1 MTAKFFLCSWSIA
14 VLTFVASACAPLYRI
29 VQDDIARAVVG
40 RISWRE
46 WQREA
51 EWTSYTDTTYKP
63 DAASLKSLTSLIT
76 PEISFRLIAGTW
88 CDDSREEMPRLFP
101 LLTVIGVNTDAVE
114 LWGVSRSKREPTA
127 IVQTNTIEYVPT
139 LVVIRSG
146 KEIGRIVEH
155 PKTSWEADLKAILQQ
170 Q

>member
-1 MTAKFFLCSWSIA
+1 MGKFLLFLVS
-14 VLTFVASACAPLYRI
+14 VALFLLGIQACAPSYRI

-40 RISWRE
+40 RITWRE

-51 EWTSYTDTTYKP
+51 EWKQYSDSAYRPNEQSVKRL
-63 DAASLKSLTSLIT
+63 ASLIK

-101 LLTVIGVNTDAVE
+101 LLTAIGINTDAVE
-114 LWGVSRSKREPTA
+114 LWGVSRSKREPVA
-127 IVQTNTIEYVPT
+127 VVQANAIEYVPT
-139 LVVIRSG
+139 LVVLRSG

-155 PKTSWEADLKAILQQ
+155 PKTSWEEDLAAILQQ
-170 Q
+170 

>member
-1 MTAKFFLCSWSIA
+1 MTAKFFLRSWSIA
-14 VLTFVASACAPLYRI
+14 VLTFVASACAPSYRI

-51 EWTSYTDTTYKP
+51 EWKSYTDTTYKP

-101 LLTVIGVNTDAVE
+101 LLTVIGVNTDTVE
-114 LWGVSRSKREPTA
+114 LWGVSRSKR
-127 IVQTNTIEYVPT
+127 
-139 LVVIRSG
+139 
-146 KEIGRIVEH
+146 
-155 PKTSWEADLKAILQQ
+155 
-170 Q
+170 

>member
-1 MTAKFFLCSWSIA
+1 MTAKFILRLWSIV
-14 VLTFVASACAPLYRI
+14 VLALIASACAPSYRI

-51 EWTSYTDTTYKP
+51 AWKNYADTTYKP
-63 DAASLKSLTSLIT
+63 DAASLKRLTSLIT

-101 LLTVIGVNTDAVE
+101 LLTASGVNTDAVE
-114 LWGVSRSKREPTA
+114 IWGVSRSKREPTA
-127 IVQTNTIEYVPT
+127 IVQTNAIEYVPT
-139 LVVIRSG
+139 LVVMRSG

-155 PKTSWEADLKAILQQ
+155 PKTSWEADLQAILQQ